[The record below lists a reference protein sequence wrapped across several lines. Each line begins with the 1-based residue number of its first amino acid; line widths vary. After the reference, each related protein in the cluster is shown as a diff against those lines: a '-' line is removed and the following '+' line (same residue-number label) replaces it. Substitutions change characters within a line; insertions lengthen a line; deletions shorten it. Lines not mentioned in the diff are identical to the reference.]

1 MENKSNKF
9 YEMVLFLS
17 TIAFQSM
24 GVLENPITKKAETHL
39 DVAQQMIDYLDM
51 LKEKT
56 YNNLDGKE
64 LDALNQTIYELK
76 VDFLRVQ
83 NEQKEKGE
91 VKKNESKEKE
101 MNKKKKGTKSRN
113 KGKKEE

>member
-24 GVLENPITKKAETHL
+24 GLLENPITKKAEKHL

-56 YNNLDGKE
+56 YNNLDSKE

-76 VDFLRVQ
+76 VNFLRVEK
-83 NEQKEKGE
+83 EQKEEKGE
-91 VKKNESKEKE
+91 DNKTKEEKKTKERKR
-101 MNKKKKGTKSRN
+101 GGSPHN

>member
-1 MENKSNKF
+1 MENKNNKF

-24 GVLENPITKKAETHL
+24 GILENPLTKKAEKHL

-56 YNNLDGKE
+56 YNNLDSKE

-76 VDFLRVQ
+76 VSFLRVQ
-83 NEQKEKGE
+83 NEEKEKGE
-91 VKKNESKEKE
+91 VKKNESEKNVNE
-101 MNKKKKGTKSRN
+101 KKKGKSSRN